1 VVLLKP
7 AESFTGEEFDL
18 VVIGGGITGAGVA
31 RDAAIRGMDVALL
44 EKEDFSYGT
53 SSRSTKLVHGG
64 LRYLENYDFV
74 LVREALRERK
84 ILLEIASHLVYPSKF
99 FFPVY
104 DESRVFPLQLRAGLF
119 FYDLLA
125 GNKGIGSHD
134 FINPE
139 ETRAEFPGLKKEGLK
154 ATGVYY
160 DCQMDDARLVISNV
174 LDARARGASVAN
186 YAEVTGVNSASGG
199 DGWELG
205 VRDKLND
212 DEFTVKTDQIVN
224 ATGPWSDD
232 IAGEWRG
239 EGDRFLRPTKGA
251 HIALPALDTDVS
263 GFFPS
268 IHDDRLFFVI
278 PWENRTLV
286 GTTDTDF
293 SGSPDELSV
302 DESDREYL
310 LSNVNHYLEGIGF
323 TEADISSEFAGLRPL
338 YSTSRGE
345 VGESEV
351 SRDHEILVEQD
362 SIYTIIGG
370 KYTTYRAM
378 AEETL
383 DLMGV
388 EKKRSTAEVKLPGA
402 WNDGERQRLKSE
414 LLSEYPLA
422 EAQVE
427 RLLDRYGS
435 KAIPMLE
442 RTSDLPGYAESLGD
456 EETPIKAQ
464 VYYSVTNELARKPE
478 DVVRRRT
485 NLFIRNES
493 NKEAVGEIMEEMDS
507 GNIEV
512 ERG

>member
-1 VVLLKP
+1 MNDK
-7 AESFTGEEFDL
+7 EFDL

-31 RDAAIRGMDVALL
+31 RDAVIRGMDVALL
-44 EKEDFSYGT
+44 EKEDFAYGT

-64 LRYLENYDFV
+64 LRYLENYDFG

-104 DESRVFPLQLRAGLF
+104 EESRVFPLQLRAGLF

-125 GNKGIGSHD
+125 GNKGIGGHD

-186 YAEVTGVNSASGG
+186 YAEVTGVNRANSG

-205 VRDKLND
+205 VQDKLNGE
-212 DEFTVKTDQIVN
+212 EFTVKTDQIIN

-232 IAGEWRG
+232 LAGEWRS
-239 EGDRFLRPTKGA
+239 EDDQFLRPTKGV
-251 HIALPALDTDVS
+251 HLILPALDTDVA

-293 SGSPDELSV
+293 SSSPDELSV
-302 DESDREYL
+302 DERDRKYL
-310 LSNVNHYLEGIGF
+310 LSNVNHYLEGIEF
-323 TEADISSEFAGLRPL
+323 TEDDVSSEFTGLRPL
-338 YSTSRGE
+338 YSTSSGK

-351 SRDHEILVEQD
+351 SRDHEILMEQD

-383 DLMGV
+383 DLMEV
-388 EKKRSTAEVKLPGA
+388 DQKKSTAEIALPGA
-402 WNDGERQRLKSE
+402 WEDGERESMKSE
-414 LLSEYPLA
+414 ILDNHPLSE
-422 EAQVE
+422 AQTE
-427 RLLDRYGS
+427 RLLERYGS
-435 KAIPMLE
+435 KAAHVLE
-442 RTSDLPGYAESLGD
+442 GVSELPGYAEPVGK

-464 VYYSVTNELARKPE
+464 VYYSVTNELAQKPE

-493 NKEAVGEIMEEMDS
+493 NKEAVGEIMEDAKGED
-507 GNIEV
+507 IEI

>member
-1 VVLLKP
+1 MKP
-7 AESFTGEEFDL
+7 AETMTDEEFDL
-18 VVIGGGITGAGVA
+18 IVIGGGITGAGVA

-44 EKEDFSYGT
+44 EKDDFAQGT

-64 LRYLENYDFV
+64 LRYLENYDFG

-104 DESRVFPLQLRAGLF
+104 EESRVFPLQLRAGLF
-119 FYDLLA
+119 LYDLLA
-125 GNKGIGSHD
+125 GNKGIGGHD
-134 FINPE
+134 FISPE

-174 LDARARGASVAN
+174 LDARARGASVTN
-186 YAEVTGVNSASGG
+186 YAEVTGVNRASAG
-199 DGWELG
+199 DGWKLR

-212 DEFTVKTDQIVN
+212 EEFTVKTDRIVN

-232 IAGEWRG
+232 LAGEWRN
-239 EGDRFLRPTKGA
+239 ESDRFLRPTKGA
-251 HIALPALDTDVS
+251 HIVLPPLDTDIS

-302 DESDREYL
+302 DERDREYL
-310 LSNVNHYLEGIGF
+310 LSNVNHYLEGIEF
-323 TEADISSEFAGLRPL
+323 TEADVSSEFAGLRPL

-402 WNDGERQRLKSE
+402 WSDGDREYMKAE
-414 LLSEYPLA
+414 LLGKYSLSET
-422 EAQVE
+422 QVE
-427 RLLDRYGS
+427 ELIDRYGS
-435 KAIPMLE
+435 RTGSILE
-442 RTSDLPGYAESLGD
+442 EASKFPNYD
-456 EETPIKAQ
+456 EPVGQAETPIKAQ
-464 VYYSVTNELARKPE
+464 VYQAVRNELARKPE

-485 NLFIRNES
+485 NLFTRKEPNL
-493 NKEAVGEIMEEMDS
+493 EAVEEVMERVSD
-507 GNIEV
+507 GTIEV

>member
-1 VVLLKP
+1 MKP
-7 AESFTGEEFDL
+7 AESFTDEEFDL
-18 VVIGGGITGAGVA
+18 VVVGGGITGAGVA

-44 EKEDFSYGT
+44 EKDDFAYGT

-64 LRYLENYDFV
+64 LRYLENYDFG

-84 ILLEIASHLVYPSKF
+84 ALLDIASHLVYPSRF

-119 FYDLLA
+119 LYDLLA
-125 GNKGIGSHD
+125 GSKGIGSHD
-134 FINPE
+134 FIDPE
-139 ETRAEFPGLKKEGLK
+139 ETIAEFPGLKKEGLK

-174 LDARARGASVAN
+174 LDAEARGAKIAN
-186 YAEVTGVNSASGG
+186 YAEVTGVNRVSSG
-199 DGWELG
+199 DGWKLEVL
-205 VRDKLND
+205 DKLNEE
-212 DEFTVKTDQIVN
+212 EFAVRADKIVN

-232 IAGEWRG
+232 LAGEWRG
-239 EGDRFLRPTKGA
+239 EDDQFLRPTKGA
-251 HIALPALDTDVS
+251 HIILPALDTDVA

-293 SGSPDELSV
+293 SGYPDDLSV
-302 DESDREYL
+302 NESDRQYL
-310 LSNVNHYLEGIGF
+310 LSNINHYLEGVEF
-323 TEADISSEFAGLRPL
+323 TESDVSSEFAGLRPL

-351 SRDHEILVEQD
+351 SRDHEILVEED

-388 EKKRSTAEVKLPGA
+388 DKKRSTAEIALPGT
-402 WNDGERQRLKSE
+402 WEGGERESLKSE
-414 LLSEYPLA
+414 LLAGHSLSEF
-422 EAQVE
+422 QVE
-427 RLLDRYGS
+427 RLLDRYGT
-435 KAIPMLE
+435 KAESVLE
-442 RTSDLPGYAESLGD
+442 QSSEFPGYDEPVGE

-464 VYYSVTNELARKPE
+464 VYYSVTNELAREPE

-485 NLFIRNES
+485 SLFIRKES
-493 NKEAVGEIMEEMDS
+493 NKKAVGEIMEEMDG